1 MPCRVSMVRLE
12 PMNEAEFQEFLK
24 RALPRYA
31 SRKVQ
36 RGLWTEEAALEASQT
51 DLSHFLAQGKETAGH
66 HICNLRDETTGEVV
80 GETWF
85 TASKKGGK
93 TQFWIEWIWVDP
105 QHRRKGYATQALH
118 RLEEEARS
126 LGADRLGLNVW
137 MDNPGAI
144 ALYSGL
150 GYQTVNMA
158 MIKTVGRT
166 P

>member
-1 MPCRVSMVRLE
+1 MIRLE
-12 PMNEAEFQEFLK
+12 PLNEAEFQEFIK
-24 RALPRYA
+24 RAIPRYA

-36 RGLWTEEAALEASQT
+36 RGLWTEEAAIETSKT
-51 DLSHFLAQGKETAGH
+51 DLARFLAQGKDTPDH
-66 HICNLRDETTGEVV
+66 HLCNLRDETTGTLV
-80 GETWF
+80 GESWY

-93 TQFWIEWIWVDP
+93 VQFWIEWIWVEP
-105 QHRRKGYATQALH
+105 QHRRKGYATQALQ

-144 ALYSGL
+144 ALYSSL

-158 MIKTVGRT
+158 MAKSLGRT